1 MHTTVDYTWLGKLE
15 NELRSSVYL
24 LKEIHY
30 ADMVE
35 IETFVEEAQTE
46 AFTEW
51 MTELTNGQADIR
63 AGETTYLEEDV
74 E

>member
-1 MHTTVDYTWLGKLE
+1 
-15 NELRSSVYL
+15 
-24 LKEIHY
+24 
-30 ADMVE
+30 
-35 IETFVEEAQTE
+35 
-46 AFTEW
+46 

>member
-1 MHTTVDYTWLGKLE
+1 
-15 NELRSSVYL
+15 
-24 LKEIHY
+24 
-30 ADMVE
+30 MVE

-51 MTELTNGQADIR
+51 MTELTNGQANIR

>member
-1 MHTTVDYTWLGKLE
+1 MAVLHTNGDYTLLGKIKKK
-15 NELRSSVYL
+15 LRSSVYL

-51 MTELTNGQADIR
+51 MTELTNGQAD
-63 AGETTYLEEDV
+63 
-74 E
+74 